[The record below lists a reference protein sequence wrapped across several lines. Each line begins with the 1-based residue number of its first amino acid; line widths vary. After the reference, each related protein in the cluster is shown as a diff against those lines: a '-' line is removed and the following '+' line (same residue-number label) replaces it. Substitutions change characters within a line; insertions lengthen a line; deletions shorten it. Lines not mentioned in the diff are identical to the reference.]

1 MATTIKTKFQL
12 RYDTYTNWTTN
23 NPVLLKGEI
32 AVVALPAEAEESIEQ
47 VKKPAVLFKVGDG
60 TSNFNTLPWA
70 SAKAADVYDWA
81 KAANKPTYTH
91 EEVGAAAKSHTHT
104 KSEITDFPTKL
115 SQFEND
121 LPTVTNTNTTYK
133 IVANGTNS
141 FKLQSKELDGDW
153 TDVPDSVFT
162 VDFAT
167 VNAAISAADQKAQ
180 SARDSVNAL
189 TGRVTAAEGE
199 IDALQATVSGL
210 GNALHFVG
218 AGADASKPA
227 EGQNGDVYIA
237 TDTNKE
243 YVWSNDG

>member
-1 MATTIKTKFQL
+1 MATIKTKFQL
-12 RYDTYTNWTTN
+12 RYDTYVNWTTN
-23 NPVLLKGEI
+23 NPTLLKGEI
-32 AVVALPAEAEESIEQ
+32 AVVALPVDADESIEQ
-47 VKKPAVLFKVGDG
+47 AKKPAVLFKVGDG
-60 TSNFNTLPWA
+60 TSDFKTLPWA

-81 KAANKPTYTH
+81 KAATKPTYTS

-104 KSEITDFPTKL
+104 KAEITDFPTKL
-115 SQFEND
+115 SQFQND

-133 IVANGTNS
+133 IVANGANS

-162 VDFAT
+162 VDFAS

-180 SARDSVNAL
+180 TAQTAVDAL
-189 TGRVTAAEGE
+189 GGRMNTAEGE

-218 AGADASKPA
+218 AGTEASKPGS
-227 EGQNGDVYIA
+227 GQNGDVYIA
-237 TDTNKE
+237 TDTGKE
-243 YVWSNDG
+243 YV